1 MPAHPALSVPE
12 ATAIVHYILST
23 NEKSFHALPL
33 AGSYTQE
40 IPEDDAGRGS
50 VMVRAVYSDRGTAG
64 LPSQTT
70 ERTVMLRSPTLSA
83 GSAEVIHDAT
93 TTAAGRGAGP
103 VIVHPRANGYIGF
116 KQLDLTGIREAGVAA
131 TASAREGDIGGT
143 IELRLDSPTGELIG
157 QTQVSLPEP
166 SAAPFPRSRS
176 GPPMLT
182 MSLKP
187 VAGMHD
193 LYLVFKNER
202 ARQFQP
208 LMSVMTIQL
217 RQ

>member
-1 MPAHPALSVPE
+1 M
-12 ATAIVHYILST
+12 
-23 NEKSFHALPL
+23 
-33 AGSYTQE
+33 
-40 IPEDDAGRGS
+40 
-50 VMVRAVYSDRGTAG
+50 
-64 LPSQTT
+64 
-70 ERTVMLRSPTLSA
+70 
-83 GSAEVIHDAT
+83 
-93 TTAAGRGAGP
+93 
-103 VIVHPRANGYIGF
+103 
-116 KQLDLTGIREAGVAA
+116 
-131 TASAREGDIGGT
+131 